1 MREIVFLLILAFI
14 MFASCQDRNNNSE
27 AQKNII
33 ERIPLIFD
41 TDANNELDDQH
52 ALAYLLFNQ
61 DIFDVKGMTVNATRN
76 GGGVDQHYEEAA
88 RVMELAKSM
97 QDIPLLKGADA
108 DFMSIKDKLSEPEFD
123 GQKAVDFIIEKAN
136 KAGQEKLIVLAVG
149 KLTNIALAYAKAP
162 EIIKKTR
169 LVWLGSNYPE
179 SGEYNLDNDTT
190 ALQYLIQQKIPFE
203 MVMVRYGKPTGSDA
217 VRVQQKDILENVKG
231 KGPHIENPITGRHG
245 GEFYNF
251 GDYSASLFE
260 HIEYYGDPPSRALF
274 DLVAVAIIKNPGW
287 GEYKVVEG
295 IQYSS
300 NTWQK
305 TDSEFGIGIWENF
318 DKEKIIEDFYNTLEE
333 PVIKAE

>member
-27 AQKNII
+27 AQKNKI

-61 DIFDVKGMTVNATRN
+61 DIFDVKGVTVNATRN

-217 VRVQQKDILENVKG
+217 VRVQQKDILANVKG
-231 KGPHIENPITGRHG
+231 KGPQIENPITGRHR